1 MLLRVYGG
9 VRDAPAVRPRCR
21 GHAAGFDFPRRG
33 RARLVRRATLRAS
46 GRTGRVP
53 APRRRPRGARA
64 SLGATRAPPG
74 RRPLGAGDGRLPSS
88 VVTRT
93 ARAVTPGP
101 DAVGRPARITPGG
114 ASRATPPAGQASP
127 NLRPGG
133 LVRPPRSRTDPA
145 RRHVPP
151 PRAGPCPALAGADS
165 VVPPPPDGCGLAARS
180 AARRPDTVRAPS
192 PGRTA
197 SCPRRPDSARPRPRA
212 SPPAR
217 RTSMP
222 PARPA
227 PTAYV
232 HAPCPGRAAPC
243 SAGRIRGL
251 PPRPVQ
257 SAAPARPTPALA
269 ASPRCT
275 PAPPPP

>member
-21 GHAAGFDFPRRG
+21 GHAAGFDFPWRE

-88 VVTRT
+88 VVTEDSVRCDAWT
-93 ARAVTPGP
+93 GRRGP
-101 DAVGRPARITPGG
+101 TGPNHPGG

-151 PRAGPCPALAGADS
+151 PRAGPCPELAGADS

-180 AARRPDTVRAPS
+180 AARGPDTVRGPS

-197 SCPRRPDSARPRPRA
+197 SCPVARTAHVHAPVRARPHGARPCPRAPRPHGVRPRA
-212 SPPAR
+212 
-217 RTSMP
+217 
-222 PARPA
+222 
-227 PTAYV
+227 
-232 HAPCPGRAAPC
+232 
-243 SAGRIRGL
+243 L
-251 PPRPVQ
+251 PRPCLALFSRPRQ
-257 SAAPARPTPALA
+257 RPTPAPA